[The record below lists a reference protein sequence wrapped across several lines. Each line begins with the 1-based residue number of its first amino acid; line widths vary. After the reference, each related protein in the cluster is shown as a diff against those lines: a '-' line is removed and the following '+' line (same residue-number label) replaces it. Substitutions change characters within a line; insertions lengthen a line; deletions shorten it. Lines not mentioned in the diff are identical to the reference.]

1 VILNRVEKALMNNPL
16 RASLQRWYE
25 ARLLQRLGGK
35 VPGGRVVELGCG
47 RGVGTEI
54 VLQRFEAARVLAFD
68 LDPDMVRQAFVRLGA
83 KQPGRVILAVADA
96 AVIPAPSGAFDA
108 VFDFGIVHHVPA
120 WREVLSEVHRV
131 LKTGGRFFFE
141 EVTQQALNRWL
152 YRTFLQHPTEDR
164 FSARQFLNEL
174 NAHRLKVRAAVERV
188 FGDFVLGVAEKVE

>member
-1 VILNRVEKALMNNPL
+1 MFHHTAQLDL
-16 RASLQRWYE
+16 RKLP
-25 ARLLQRLGGK
+25 LLQAL
-35 VPGGRVVELGCG
+35 VRVIAELGCG
-47 RGVGTEI
+47 RGVGSKI

-68 LDPDMVRQAFVRLGA
+68 LDPDMVRQPFARVSA

-141 EVTQQALNRWL
+141 EVTQQALNRWF